1 MKMQEKPKEEK
12 VIRIRKISIWKISAA
27 LLAVLFIIS
36 LVTKGFTGFASSS
49 PQKTTEKTVEFIKN
63 NFMQPGVDISI
74 VSAEEEKGLYKS
86 KIAIDG
92 QLVDLYITKDGTLFF
107 PQAIDTTKDIP
118 FSGGTQ
124 PPSSTTPIEVSV
136 DDDPVKG
143 EENAPIT
150 IVEFSDFQCPFCER
164 FFKETLPQI
173 EKEYIETGKVKLVY
187 RDFPLREIHSDAQ
200 KAAEAAECADEQ
212 GKFWEYHN
220 MLFENQEALKI
231 ADLKEY
237 AVTLK
242 LDTQEFNNCLDKSEK
257 AEEVNADSK
266 EGESYGVTGTPAFF
280 INGILVSGAR
290 PFEDFQAIIEE
301 ELSKT
306 G

>member
-257 AEEVNADSK
+257 AEEVNADIQ